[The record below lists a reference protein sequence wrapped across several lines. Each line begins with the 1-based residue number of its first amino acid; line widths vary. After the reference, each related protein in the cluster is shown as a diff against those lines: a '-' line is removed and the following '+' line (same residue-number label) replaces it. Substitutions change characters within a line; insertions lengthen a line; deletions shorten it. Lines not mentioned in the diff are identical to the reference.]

1 MMQMDRILI
10 VSSTEKSRAFFKE
23 LMQTPSFQS
32 ASIVENGAEAR
43 RILIEADYDIIVINA
58 PLSDETGKELALDIT
73 RMTRAG
79 VILMVKAD
87 YADAVSAKVEDYGV
101 FVVGKPVNRQ
111 LFYQSLRIVSASR
124 RRMLSLQSEN
134 TKLHQKIQE
143 IRLVDRAKC
152 TLIQYLHMTE
162 QDAHRYIEKQ
172 AMDLRMTRREIAEE
186 ILKTYE
192 S

>member
-1 MMQMDRILI
+1 MQMDRILI

-79 VILMVKAD
+79 VILMVKAVMRTL
-87 YADAVSAKVEDYGV
+87 Y
-101 FVVGKPVNRQ
+101 PQR
-111 LFYQSLRIVSASR
+111 LRITAY
-124 RRMLSLQSEN
+124 SLWGS
-134 TKLHQKIQE
+134 L
-143 IRLVDRAKC
+143 
-152 TLIQYLHMTE
+152 
-162 QDAHRYIEKQ
+162 
-172 AMDLRMTRREIAEE
+172 
-186 ILKTYE
+186 
-192 S
+192 

>member
-1 MMQMDRILI
+1 MQMDRILI

-152 TLIQYLHMTE
+152 TLIQ
-162 QDAHRYIEKQ
+162 
-172 AMDLRMTRREIAEE
+172 
-186 ILKTYE
+186 
-192 S
+192 